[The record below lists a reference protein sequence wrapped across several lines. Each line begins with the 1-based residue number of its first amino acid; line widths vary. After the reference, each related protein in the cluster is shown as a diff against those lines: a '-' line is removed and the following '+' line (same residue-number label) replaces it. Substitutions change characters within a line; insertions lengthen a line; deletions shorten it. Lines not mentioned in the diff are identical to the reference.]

1 MEQPETLDSLI
12 DGLKSSDVKVRKQAI
27 ENAVHSAHDGIV
39 DRLIQLIQEPDIGQS
54 SQEAVA
60 ITLAQMPSGSGGPF
74 LLELICSDDPEF
86 RTSAAFGLAHRQTE
100 DSMSALITAL
110 ADDVNTVRNLSERGL
125 LSMIDVVRENGVEQ
139 LLELLNHPVPLTRS
153 PAARILGLTRDAKA
167 LDPLLRVLR
176 SDEVWLVR
184 LWAAKGLGDLANDEA
199 FDALAETM
207 RSDEKNR
214 VRAAAAE
221 AIGKLRTP
229 KSKEVL
235 QEALKDE
242 DSGVREVA
250 EEAIGAL
257 QQAGYEDEDP
267 FAED

>member
-1 MEQPETLDSLI
+1 MNSYA
-12 DGLKSSDVKVRKQAI
+12 SD
-27 ENAVHSAHDGIV
+27 IV
-39 DRLIQLIQEPDIGQS
+39 DRLIQLIQEPDIGQG

-60 ITLAQMPSGSGGPF
+60 ITLAQMPSGRGGTF

-86 RTSAAFGLAHRQTE
+86 RTSAAFGLARRQSR
-100 DSMSALITAL
+100 DSMSALIKVL

-125 LSMIDVVRENGVEQ
+125 LSMINVVRENCVEQ

-184 LWAAKGLGDLANDEA
+184 LRAAKGLGDLANDEA

-221 AIGKLRTP
+221 AIGKLRMP

-250 EEAIGAL
+250 EEAIGVL
-257 QQAGYEDEDP
+257 SQSGYEDNDP
-267 FAED
+267 FSED